1 MDRCFRCMQERSHLE
16 FAPDGFAYCD
26 ECVFFG
32 MNKQCAKCRMYVP
45 FQELQQYKSGMY
57 CPYCI
62 MDMRD
67 EDRKFEK
74 TVTEVGK
81 KADKPIVQP
90 IETSDHCQRCE
101 KVLERSFFIVN
112 GIKLCKSCM
121 EIERPKI
128 KGFDKMEAQKLIF
141 RAPDRKVSLMDN
153 VLEKVGLKK
162 RPKPKEIIVIAPKA
176 EFTDKKPEIESAD
189 EEIKTEQTTVKVR
202 KEEPFPQVEGIIKK
216 KKKFSSFKTK
226 TDKLK

>member
-1 MDRCFRCMQERSHLE
+1 MQENSHLE
-16 FAPDGFAYCD
+16 FAPDGFAYCS

-32 MNKQCAKCRMYVP
+32 MNRQCAKCRMYVP

-74 TVTEVGK
+74 VVLEVGK
-81 KADKPIVQP
+81 KSEKPIVSP

-101 KVLERSFFIVN
+101 KVLERSFYIVN
-112 GIKLCKSCM
+112 GVKLCKSCM
-121 EIERPKI
+121 AIERPKI

-153 VLEKVGLKK
+153 VLERVGLKK

-176 EFTDKKPEIESAD
+176 EFAVKKPEIEKTAD
-189 EEIKTEQTTVKVR
+189 EIKNEQTTSPKIR
-202 KEEPFPQVEGIIKK
+202 SEEPVPQVEGIIKK